1 MQQLRFYWVVPAY
14 HSEFGLV
21 TICLKACSTILIAR
35 ESICKDRQFLSTSE
49 EAALIIFTCKP
60 TKVELVQIKNAR
72 QLEVMIKYT
81 FFLSGIG
88 QYTKNQNPGAP
99 ILAVFN
105 IQV

>member
-1 MQQLRFYWVVPAY
+1 MPAY

-81 FFLSGIG
+81 FFFEWYRPVHQEPESWSSHPSCI
-88 QYTKNQNPGAP
+88 
-99 ILAVFN
+99 
-105 IQV
+105 